1 MPPAEAVDGWGT
13 GSSLRGVRPSRFP
26 AAGADARLL
35 ALPAY
40 PRLRL
45 CRDAVDA
52 LGWQGQAQAAVL
64 KGLDRWPAHLRI
76 VAAMAR
82 QAPVARV
89 VRPAAGPLRL
99 DALADRIEAHVRT
112 TARGGA

>member
-1 MPPAEAVDGWGT
+1 MRWAG
-13 GSSLRGVRPSRFP
+13 RGRRKP
-26 AAGADARLL
+26 L
-35 ALPAY
+35 
-40 PRLRL
+40 
-45 CRDAVDA
+45 
-52 LGWQGQAQAAVL
+52 L

-82 QAPVARV
+82 QVPVARV

-99 DALADRIEAHVRT
+99 DALADCIEAHVRE